1 MITKTRLWNV
11 ISQEMKIKYRLEA
24 ITESVMKKIKEL
36 ETNNVENTN
45 K

>member
-1 MITKTRLWNV
+1 MITKTRLWNK
-11 ISQEMKIKYRLEA
+11 ISQEMKTTHRLKM

-36 ETNNVENTN
+36 ETRGAKSTN